1 MNEQAEASGSPA
13 VGGWM
18 PQPTGR
24 PARQAC
30 LRVYARR
37 QAVRRNVARGE
48 GGVQE
53 PQENTMDRREFLK
66 TAAVATAAT
75 AIKLNA
81 PAQTVAADAG
91 VPTLVAVRNG
101 DPVTMFR
108 KGIEALGG
116 MKAFVKPG
124 QRVVVKPNIGWDR
137 TPEEGA
143 DTSPPLV
150 GEIIRQALAAGAS
163 EVVVFD
169 HTCNNWKSCY
179 KNSGI
184 EAAVAEAGG
193 KILPGN
199 DEADY
204 VERTCEAAVIMKKA
218 KLHKELLAAD
228 VVINVPILKNH
239 GGAKMTAAM
248 KNWMGVVWDRQFM
261 HRNNLPQ
268 CIADSILYRKPDLTV
283 VDAYRVMIS
292 NGPRGVSLADVTER
306 KYQILSRDIVAA
318 DAMALRIIDYE
329 PAKVPYIAMAEKLGL
344 GIADPAKINIRR
356 IDA

>member
-1 MNEQAEASGSPA
+1 
-13 VGGWM
+13 
-18 PQPTGR
+18 
-24 PARQAC
+24 
-30 LRVYARR
+30 
-37 QAVRRNVARGE
+37 
-48 GGVQE
+48 
-53 PQENTMDRREFLK
+53 MDRRAFLK
-66 TAAVATAAT
+66 TAALATAAT

-81 PAQTVAADAG
+81 PAQAVATDTAG
-91 VPTLVAVRNG
+91 IPTLVAVRNG

-116 MKAFVKPG
+116 MKAFVKPS
-124 QRVVVKPNIGWDR
+124 QRVVVKPNIGWDK

-143 DTSPPLV
+143 NTSPELV
-150 GEIIRQALAAGAS
+150 GEIVRQALAAGAN

-169 HTCNNWKSCY
+169 HTCNNWKNSY

-184 EAAVAEAGG
+184 EAAVVEAGG
-193 KILPGN
+193 KIVQGN
-199 DEADY
+199 EVADY
-204 VERTCEAAVIMKKA
+204 VERSCEAAVSMKTAKIHKA
-218 KLHKELLAAD
+218 LLDAD

-261 HRNNLPQ
+261 HSNNLPQ

-283 VDAYRVMIS
+283 IDAYRVMHA

-306 KYQILSRDIVAA
+306 KYMILSRDIVAA
-318 DAMALRIIDYE
+318 DSMALKIIDYE
-329 PAKVPYIAMAEKLGL
+329 ADKVPYIAMAEKHGL
-344 GIADPAKINIRR
+344 GIADPSKIKIQR

>member
-1 MNEQAEASGSPA
+1 
-13 VGGWM
+13 
-18 PQPTGR
+18 
-24 PARQAC
+24 
-30 LRVYARR
+30 
-37 QAVRRNVARGE
+37 
-48 GGVQE
+48 
-53 PQENTMDRREFLK
+53 MDRREFLK

-81 PAQTVAADAG
+81 PAQAVAAGSDI
-91 VPTLVAVRNG
+91 PTLVAVRNS

-143 DTSPPLV
+143 NTSPELV
-150 GEIIRQALAAGAS
+150 GEIVRQALAAGAS

-169 HTCNNWKSCY
+169 HTCNNWRNSY

-184 EAAVAEAGG
+184 EAAVVEAGG
-193 KILPGN
+193 KIVPGH
-199 DEADY
+199 DVADY
-204 VERTCEAAVIMKKA
+204 VERSCEAAVSMKTAKIHKA
-218 KLHKELLAAD
+218 LLDAD

-261 HRNNLPQ
+261 HGNNLPQ

-283 VDAYRVMIS
+283 IDAYRVMHA

-306 KYQILSRDIVAA
+306 KYMILSRDIVAA
-318 DAMALRIIDYE
+318 DAMALKIIDYE
-329 PAKVPYIAMAEKLGL
+329 ADKVPYIAMAEKHGL
-344 GIADPAKINIRR
+344 GIADPSKIKIER
-356 IDA
+356 INA

>member
-1 MNEQAEASGSPA
+1 
-13 VGGWM
+13 
-18 PQPTGR
+18 
-24 PARQAC
+24 
-30 LRVYARR
+30 
-37 QAVRRNVARGE
+37 
-48 GGVQE
+48 
-53 PQENTMDRREFLK
+53 MDRREFLK

-81 PAQTVAADAG
+81 PAQAVTADAG
-91 VPTLVAVRNG
+91 IPTLVAVRNA

-116 MKAFVKPG
+116 MQAFVKPG

-143 DTSPPLV
+143 NTSPELV
-150 GEIIRQALAAGAS
+150 GEIIRQALAAGAT

-169 HTCNNWKSCY
+169 HTCNNWKNSY

-184 EAAVAEAGG
+184 ENAVQEAGG
-193 KILPGN
+193 KIVQGN
-199 DEADY
+199 DVADY
-204 VERTCEAAVIMKKA
+204 VERTCEAAVSMKQAKIHKA
-218 KLHKELLAAD
+218 LLAAD

-239 GGAKMTAAM
+239 GGAKMTAGM
-248 KNWMGVVWDRQFM
+248 KNWMGVVWDRQYM

-283 VDAYRVMIS
+283 IDAYRVMVA
-292 NGPRGVSLADVTER
+292 NGPRGVSVADVIER
-306 KYQILSRDIVAA
+306 KYMILSRDIVAA
-318 DAMALRIIDYE
+318 DTMALKIIGYQPE
-329 PAKVPYIAMAEKLGL
+329 KVPYIAMAEKHGL
-344 GIADPAKINIRR
+344 GIADASKIKVER

>member
-1 MNEQAEASGSPA
+1 
-13 VGGWM
+13 
-18 PQPTGR
+18 
-24 PARQAC
+24 
-30 LRVYARR
+30 
-37 QAVRRNVARGE
+37 
-48 GGVQE
+48 
-53 PQENTMDRREFLK
+53 MDRREFLK

-81 PAQTVAADAG
+81 PAQAVTADAG
-91 VPTLVAVRNG
+91 IPTLVAVRNA

-116 MKAFVKPG
+116 MQAFVKPG

-143 DTSPPLV
+143 NTSPELV
-150 GEIIRQALAAGAS
+150 GEMIRQALAAGAT

-169 HTCNNWKSCY
+169 HTCNNWKNSY

-184 EAAVAEAGG
+184 EKAVQEAGG
-193 KILPGN
+193 KIVQGN
-199 DEADY
+199 DVADY
-204 VERTCEAAVIMKKA
+204 VERTCEAAVSMKQAKIHKA
-218 KLHKELLAAD
+218 LLAAD

-248 KNWMGVVWDRQFM
+248 KNWMGVVWDRQYM

-283 VDAYRVMIS
+283 IDAYRVMVA
-292 NGPRGVSLADVTER
+292 NGPRGVSVADVIER
-306 KYQILSRDIVAA
+306 KYMILSRDIVAA
-318 DAMALRIIDYE
+318 DTMALKIID
-329 PAKVPYIAMAEKLGL
+329 
-344 GIADPAKINIRR
+344 
-356 IDA
+356 